1 MVPSLRQSKGKRQT
15 SKISNILTVSTISAS
30 LNQETTL
37 SVVYSK
43 GTQEPTTPE
52 LPESSH
58 KLVGEFTITNM
69 SFTPELANSESEN
82 FKELARDLES
92 LLNDVFDDIS
102 GFLYV
107 KVTSFVKGSIV
118 CNFLIHVHTKV
129 ESPATAD
136 EFEKVLDAAAKSG
149 KTGEYQITNVKI
161 EVLEQ
166 DAVGAVKGKEPKDRF
181 PLKVIGVAAFAGV
194 VALIIVFILY
204 KVSVY
209 KLRGIMLFIHFVESR
224 YDDNV

>member
-1 MVPSLRQSKGKRQT
+1 MVPSLSQSKGKRQT
-15 SKISNILTVSTISAS
+15 SKILNILTVSTISAS
-30 LNQETTL
+30 LNQETTLDL

-58 KLVGEFTITNM
+58 KLVGAFTITNM

-82 FKELARDLES
+82 FKELAKDLES

-107 KVTSFVKGSIV
+107 KVISFVKGSIV
-118 CNFLIHVHTKV
+118 CNFLILVHTKV

-149 KTGEYQITNVKI
+149 KTGEYQITNVNI

-209 KLRGIMLFIHFVESR
+209 KLRGSHALYSLRSVSLR
-224 YDDNV
+224 